1 MEEVTAAAE
10 AGLMTFEKVTGGRSS
25 RSSFQIAWAGAEV
38 TWFRTDS
45 CKILD
50 CHKNANKNRPLKRY
64 NPVKKMSW
72 VRNGSNRSCF
82 LKPHDSLTPPDEFF
96 AV

>member
-1 MEEVTAAAE
+1 MGRLLEVVEAAE
-10 AGLMTFEKVTGGRSS
+10 AELMTFEKVTGGRSS

-50 CHKNANKNRPLKRY
+50 LHKKANKNRSLKGTVQRK
-64 NPVKKMSW
+64 NELGQEW
-72 VRNGSNRSCF
+72 
-82 LKPHDSLTPPDEFF
+82 
-96 AV
+96 